1 MTRRVTVT
9 FNKTTNATANLSPT
23 YTMTSIPPNQTI
35 YIRNLP
41 EKIKKEEL
49 KRSLYALFSA
59 YGRILDVVA
68 MKTIRMHGQAWVA
81 FREITSATAALRSLN
96 GFMFYDKPIKIE
108 YAKAKSDAV
117 AKLDGTWKKSGLTDD
132 AKRAKVSSAQA
143 AMLALSSQKR
153 GRDSEDVDI
162 DKHAKERRR
171 GEGEEEE
178 EDQDKDNESEHESE
192 GEPMDT
198 DVAKTEVEELPN
210 RTLFLQNLVADVTE
224 AMLSYL
230 FQQYPGFKEVRLVP
244 GRVDMAFVE
253 YENEGQ
259 SALAK
264 DALDG
269 FKLTPTRPIRVTYAK
284 R

>member
-1 MTRRVTVT
+1 
-9 FNKTTNATANLSPT
+9 
-23 YTMTSIPPNQTI
+23 
-35 YIRNLP
+35 
-41 EKIKKEEL
+41 
-49 KRSLYALFSA
+49 
-59 YGRILDVVA
+59 
-68 MKTIRMHGQAWVA
+68 
-81 FREITSATAALRSLN
+81 
-96 GFMFYDKPIKIE
+96 MFYDKPIKIE
-108 YAKAKSDAV
+108 YAKMKSDAV
-117 AKLDGTWKKSGLTDD
+117 AKLDGTWKKPGLTDD
-132 AKRAKVSSAQA
+132 AKRAKISSAQA
-143 AMLALSSQKR
+143 AMMALSNQKR
-153 GRDSEDVDI
+153 GRDSEDVDM
-162 DKHAKERRR
+162 DKRAEERRR
-171 GEGEEEE
+171 GEEEGQD
-178 EDQDKDNESEHESE
+178 EDIESEHESE

-210 RTLFLQNLVADVTE
+210 RILFLQNLVADVTE

-244 GRVDMAFVE
+244 GKVDMAFVE